1 MSPLT
6 VEARAVDATVPR
18 PAALAADHL
27 WAAFGEAAQHD
38 STVAISP
45 RDRPR
50 LLARYVA
57 PLPYG
62 RDRLFRRMLA
72 GEPSVLSG
80 FPIPARGVARGLAPE
95 SAATAMIDWLAARR
109 SSAIYRIAAGP
120 GRKRQF
126 LNLRQFALKWRADR
140 EPLGITDLHIR
151 NTRME
156 EIIDPDELSAF
167 NIFRRAT
174 TAARTQEMFSF
185 VISSRGFVTDSHSD
199 DPDSSNYCF
208 AGRKLWLSWDTYE
221 GLEHGLDDV
230 ERVAVAGRARFDMAT
245 WLSLPTAR
253 WFVVGPGET
262 LFLPANLTHKVITLE
277 PYVGVGGFFIALPN
291 CLRLLGHW
299 LSHGPLWSKKDM
311 TGRNDRVLGDIA
323 QATRQTILA
332 LESAGRGDRLRWG
345 YDHLG
350 CSAEQFI
357 AASPPDRFQALW
369 SDPRF
374 RMVAETIPAP
384 WPLPLSHPLRFE
396 L

>member
-1 MSPLT
+1 MSALT
-6 VEARAVDATVPR
+6 VEARAADGPAPN
-18 PAALAADHL
+18 PAAPAADHL
-27 WAAFGEAAQHD
+27 WAAFDEAARHD
-38 STVAISP
+38 STVAVSR
-45 RDRPR
+45 RDRPQ

-57 PLPYG
+57 PSPYG
-62 RDRLFRRMLA
+62 RDRLFSRMLA

-80 FPIPARGVARGLAPE
+80 FPLPARGVARDLAPE
-95 SAATAMIDWLAARR
+95 RAATAMIDWLAARR
-109 SSAIYRIAAGP
+109 SPATYRIAAGP
-120 GRKRQF
+120 RKRQF
-126 LNLRQFALKWRADR
+126 LTLREFALKWRVGR

-167 NIFRRAT
+167 NILRRAT
-174 TAARTQEMFSF
+174 AAARTQEMFSF

-208 AGRKLWLSWDTYE
+208 TGRKLWLSWDTYE
-221 GLEHGLDDV
+221 GLEHGLEDV
-230 ERVAVAGRARFDMAT
+230 ERIAVAGMARFDIAT

-253 WFVVGPGET
+253 WFLVGPGET

-299 LSHGPLWSKKDM
+299 LNRGPLWSKKDA
-311 TGRNDRVLGDIA
+311 TGRNDQLVGDIA

-332 LESAGRGDRLRWG
+332 LRGAGRGDRLRWG
-345 YDHLG
+345 YDHLER
-350 CSAEQFI
+350 SAEEFI
-357 AASPPDRFQALW
+357 ARCPTDCFQALW

-374 RMVAETIPAP
+374 RMVAETIRAP
-384 WPLPLSHPLRFE
+384 WPLPSSHPLRFE